1 MDCQKLVVYAIILV
15 VGIYVLKD
23 VCGVKLPI
31 FEGFDAPVEEAG
43 AGAGA
48 GAGGA
53 GAGGAGEQPSVQTGQ
68 AVPETNE
75 PVIEPYASLPAGVGS
90 PSDLSEGGVGPAEP
104 GNNSFHLPIQGI
116 QTASG
121 GCDPQNTLG
130 PADLLPEGESD
141 QIQTF
146 NKDVPEG
153 GEGILKGVN
162 FLDAGFHV
170 GVNTIG
176 QSLRNAN
183 LNLRAEPPNPRTQ
196 VSPWLN
202 STIDADLARRP
213 LGDGLCGSDGVSA

>member
-23 VCGVKLPI
+23 VCGVKLPFI
-31 FEGFDAPVEEAG
+31 EGFDAPVE
-43 AGAGA
+43 

-53 GAGGAGEQPSVQTGQ
+53 GGAGQVVEPMEDAPVQTGQ

-104 GNNSFHLPIQGI
+104 GSNSFHLPIQGI

-130 PADLLPEGESD
+130 PADLLPEGEAD

-202 STIDADLARRP
+202 STIDQDLARRP
-213 LGDGLCGSDGVSA
+213 LGDGLCGPGVEA

>member
-1 MDCQKLVVYAIILV
+1 MDCQKLVVYAIIIV

-23 VCGVKLPI
+23 ICGVKLPFI
-31 FEGFDAPVEEAG
+31 EGFDAPVGEEGSEAAG
-43 AGAGA
+43 AA

-53 GAGGAGEQPSVQTGQ
+53 EQDPVQTGQ
-68 AVPETNE
+68 VAPETNE
-75 PVIEPYASLPAGVGS
+75 PVVEPYASLPAGVGS

-104 GNNSFHLPIQGI
+104 GSNSFHLPIQGI

-130 PADLLPEGESD
+130 PADLLPEGEAD

-183 LNLRAEPPNPRTQ
+183 RNLRAEPPNPRTQ
-196 VSPWLN
+196 VSPWMN
-202 STIDADLARRP
+202 STIDQDLARRP
-213 LGDGLCGSDGVSA
+213 LGDGLCGAGVEA

>member
-1 MDCQKLVVYAIILV
+1 MDCQKLVVYAIILI

-23 VCGVKLPI
+23 ICGVKLPFI
-31 FEGFDAPVEEAG
+31 EGFDAPTPES
-43 AGAGA
+43 
-48 GAGGA
+48 GGA
-53 GAGGAGEQPSVQTGQ
+53 PFVTGQ
-68 AVPETNE
+68 EAPEKNE
-75 PVIEPYASLPAGVGS
+75 PVGVEPFASVPSSAGS
-90 PSDLSEGGVGPAEP
+90 PSELSEGGVGPAEP

-116 QTASG
+116 QTTPG

-130 PADLLPEGESD
+130 PADLLPEGEAD

-183 LNLRAEPPNPRTQ
+183 RGLRAEPPNPRTQ
-196 VSPWLN
+196 VSPWMN
-202 STIDADLARRP
+202 STIDQDLARRP
-213 LGDGLCGSDGVSA
+213 LGDGLCGPDGVEP